1 MSNCWLSF
9 IEDGSVCL
17 VEFDA
22 GADGVVESSVARW
35 PSYDEQLEKE
45 WLNNKHH
52 WPYPP
57 SP

>member
-1 MSNCWLSF
+1 M
-9 IEDGSVCL
+9 CL